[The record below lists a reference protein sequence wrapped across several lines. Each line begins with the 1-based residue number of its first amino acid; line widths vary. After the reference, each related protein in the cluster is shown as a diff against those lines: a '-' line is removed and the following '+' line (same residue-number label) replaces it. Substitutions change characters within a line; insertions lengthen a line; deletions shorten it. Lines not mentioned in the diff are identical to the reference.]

1 MIGEVIRDIRTKKRI
16 TLKEVY
22 EKTGISDSRLHRF
35 ENGKIKA
42 LSIDELSALADLFS
56 VSLKYLLCSAG
67 YIKCDDHDNVFEKT
81 NLLDEN
87 DIKHIQNEIDMI
99 VELKGGRK

>member
-1 MIGEVIRDIRTKKRI
+1 MIGEVIKEIRTSKGI

-22 EKTGISDSRLHRF
+22 IKAGISDSRLHRF
-35 ENGKIKA
+35 ENGKTKA
-42 LSIDELSALADLFS
+42 LSVDELKALTEFYG
-56 VSLKYLLCSAG
+56 VSLDYLFCSAG
-67 YIKCDDHDNVFEKT
+67 YIKHQDNVFDNT
-81 NLLDEN
+81 DLLDEN